1 MGPQWQ
7 QVVAFLD
14 GVMLA
19 AMALVLAT
27 IVLLLAVYILAY
39 YQHPDDLTQSWW
51 SKLVAVWSFFLIFF
65 APVFVA
71 IDFSSVHDTSC
82 RGSTDFQDDIEL
94 FLRGDCSAPTRLILY
109 LLIFSDLLLVYAV
122 IPFTMHISWEVQT
135 VPLKLRFPRAVGIT
149 LFFAGCWMGAYA
161 LLWYFYGY
169 VQVLVWP
176 LESGLVGVG
185 ASRELEACVVP
196 EQAADIYRGA
206 SGELEGIHVI
216 TCDAMQHAPLAERIG
231 YRLSYWEYVIAIH
244 TIVGWVVFSFLGG
257 VGLASYPWTLV
268 SGFLYRQ
275 PRPLTKSEYIRRV
288 QAISERARNIRDK
301 TFKARKDAETNGKWE
316 TKRMKNQLTR
326 LVSRLGNPRSPLFES
341 CLQVQVIFSICL
353 GKKPQIVNETHGDT
367 ILIPRDCASLL
378 TAEKGIACVMGQAK
392 L

>member
-301 TFKARKDAETNGKWE
+301 TFKARKESACVSLQDKTFKARKDAETNGKWE

-353 GKKPQIVNETHGDT
+353 GK
-367 ILIPRDCASLL
+367 
-378 TAEKGIACVMGQAK
+378 
-392 L
+392 